1 MSVESDRG
9 GKTLK
14 EISELLGLSRERVRQ
29 IEAAALRKLR
39 VALEK
44 KGYSKAQVRDF
55 FQRDES

>member
-14 EISELLGLSRERVRQ
+14 EISEILGLSRERVRQ
-29 IEAAALRKLR
+29 IEAGALRKLR

-44 KGYSKAQVRDF
+44 KGYTREQVRDF
-55 FQRDES
+55 FQRSES